1 MAVDLNAL
9 WQISYGMY
17 LIGAASGERLN
28 AQVAN
33 AMIQSSLTPV
43 RLAVSINKQ
52 NLTHELIEQ
61 GGWFSVSVLEEE
73 TPLKF
78 IGTFGFKSGRENDK
92 LAGVE
97 YRLGEGGCPL
107 ITEHSLSIYEAKVVD
122 KADAVTHTVFVGE
135 VSLAEIVKA
144 GRPLTYDYYQNVKK
158 GKASQNAPTYKG

>member
-1 MAVDLNAL
+1 MAIDLNAL

-17 LIGAASGERLN
+17 LIGAGSDGRIN

-92 LAGVE
+92 FAGVE
-97 YRLGEGGCPL
+97 YRQCESGCPL

-122 KADAVTHTVFVGE
+122 KADAVTHTIFVGE

>member
-1 MAVDLNAL
+1 MAIDLNAL

-17 LIGAASGERLN
+17 LIGAGSDGRIN

-92 LAGVE
+92 FAGVE
-97 YRLGEGGCPL
+97 YRLGESGCPL
-107 ITEHSLSIYEAKVVD
+107 ITEHGLSIYEAKVVD
-122 KADAVTHTVFVGE
+122 KADAVTHTIFVGE